1 MIRQV
6 SFSPDEHQTAFFI
19 VLADALARAR
29 SCETGADDEVIP
41 GDHRNCLTLV
51 KISFVSAELS
61 VSFFA
66 ASNRHVGGAFNAVY
80 SYGNAGSGTHTAGC
94 FVRLRQPL
102 WLFHDCTFLRK
113 GGGVVE

>member
-1 MIRQV
+1 MIRQI
-6 SFSPDEHQTAFFI
+6 SFTPDEHQAAFFI

-66 ASNRHVGGAFNAVY
+66 ASNRHVGGAFNDVKTNYLGKRAVPALI
-80 SYGNAGSGTHTAGC
+80 GA
-94 FVRLRQPL
+94 LRVFMKKIAVPI
-102 WLFHDCTFLRK
+102 
-113 GGGVVE
+113 